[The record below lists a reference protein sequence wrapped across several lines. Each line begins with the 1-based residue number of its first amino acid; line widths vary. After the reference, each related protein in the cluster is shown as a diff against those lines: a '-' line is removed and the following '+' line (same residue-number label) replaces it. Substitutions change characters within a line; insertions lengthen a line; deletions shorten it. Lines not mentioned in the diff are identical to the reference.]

1 MPLATETQ
9 LALTMRPSD
18 FEGIIGLES
27 AVRSVRTKLDKGE
40 VPRAFLIKGP
50 YGCGKTTLAHI
61 IAKYIQGPLFE
72 GDPEVREVNAAN
84 YRKIE
89 HMRELAA
96 STGSYPMVGTY
107 SVIIL
112 DECHKLTGDSQD
124 VLLKE
129 LEVRSSPTVWI
140 LATTD
145 PDKINSGVRDRCFP
159 VVVEGMTPESRSELI
174 KRAVEKTGFTG
185 DTTPFLDLINKR
197 KVSSPRKILNA
208 FDQLTTGKTP
218 EEAVATMTVEA
229 TPEMHDIAFA
239 VCFGKW
245 DAATTMFGG
254 TTTIQPL
261 GKLLKDLDERLKKK
275 PAADSNVDEADGVV
289 DDDDVADSKPDTARI
304 LRAVVAAFLKGQ
316 VLPSIKK
323 GNIYT
328 YKDAAKAGRAFK
340 ALYCLANTV
349 PVDAFEL
356 QWSGLI
362 PTLFRV
368 NEIMQG
374 K

>member
-1 MPLATETQ
+1 MPIAKETQ
-9 LALTMRPSD
+9 LALTMRPTEFD
-18 FEGIIGLES
+18 GIIGLES
-27 AVRSVRTKLDKGE
+27 AVRTVKAKLDSGA
-40 VPRAFLIKGP
+40 VPRAFLIKGQ

-61 IAKYIQGPLFE
+61 IARYIQGPLFE
-72 GDPEVREVNAAN
+72 GQPEIQEVNAAN

-89 HMRELAA
+89 NMRSLAA
-96 STGSYPMVGTY
+96 STGSYPMQGTY

-124 VLLKE
+124 ILLKE
-129 LEVRSSPTVWI
+129 LEVPSSPTVWI

-145 PDKINSGVRDRCFP
+145 PEKINSGVRDRCFP
-159 VVVEGMTPESRSELI
+159 VVVEGMTPENRKLLVE
-174 KRAVEKTGFTG
+174 RAVVKTGFAH
-185 DTTPFLDLINKR
+185 DITPFLNLINKH

-208 FDQLTTGKTP
+208 FDQLVSGKTP
-218 EEAVATMTVEA
+218 EEAVSTMTTEA
-229 TPEMHDIAFA
+229 TPEMHNIAFA

-245 DAATTMFGG
+245 DQPTTMFGG
-254 TTTIQPL
+254 STTIEPL
-261 GKLLKDLDERLKKK
+261 GKMLKDLDERLKKK
-275 PAADSNVDEADGVV
+275 PVDDNADEADGAV
-289 DDDDVADSKPDTARI
+289 DEDDVSDSKPDTARV
-304 LRAVVAAFLKGQ
+304 LRAVVGAFLKGQ

-323 GNIYT
+323 GNQYS
-328 YKDAAKAGRAFK
+328 YKDAAKAGRAYK
-340 ALYCLANTV
+340 ALHVLANTV
-349 PVDAFEL
+349 PADAFEL